1 MAAPNFLP
9 FKVPRP
15 KAGSLR
21 ASAKASRERESGVKR
36 AIDRADQVLSSLEA
50 RAAGFDRAIK
60 ALQARKKHALVRATA
75 IEERVIELMSEAGLD
90 KLVGNRATL
99 SKRANALSLVVDDL
113 NLIPAAY
120 LRTKTITET
129 DKVAI
134 KVALDRGVEISG
146 VHLTQSISLIRS
158 T

>member
-1 MAAPNFLP
+1 MATPNFSL
-9 FKVPRP
+9 FKVPRGN
-15 KAGSLR
+15 AGSLR
-21 ASAKASRERESGVKR
+21 ASANAGRERESGVKR

-60 ALQARKKHALVRATA
+60 ALQARKKHALARASA
-75 IEERVIELMSEAGLD
+75 IEERVLELMSEAGLD
-90 KLVGNRATL
+90 KLVGNRAIL

-120 LRTKTITET
+120 LRTKSISEA

-134 KVALDRGVEISG
+134 KVALDRGEEIGG

-158 T
+158 A